1 MPRSFFAKKRGRLW
15 RPEAN
20 NKKILYKCTKFWSLL
35 TRILGVCQP
44 PYIYSYYMHFL
55 FPGGWS
61 ALTGENLYVGK
72 RWELSGAVGKSRM
85 WLPAVSQSSRTRQ
98 WCCWSKLGPD
108 TAILY
113 RFLFDSSVRASIS
126 LGSSQ
131 INISGRESR
140 RMSRDPR
147 SASGLCRYLDSGPM
161 ASRCRFSIPLSDSY
175 LVDPASSHMLVSKIK
190 PCMSKYKPE

>member
-20 NKKILYKCTKFWSLL
+20 NKKILYKSTKFWSLL

-55 FPGGWS
+55 FPGGQS

-113 RFLFDSSVRASIS
+113 SFLFDSNVRASIS

-147 SASGLCRYLDSGPM
+147 SASGLCRYLDSGPI

-190 PCMSKYKPE
+190 PCMSKYKPN